1 MVILIIHPRLLN
13 CYRERRYTLSSMHD
27 ECNEKRMVGG
37 EEECRIRSPISETV
51 IISKSVVD
59 INMPVQYQKD
69 MKYTAG
75 DVTIMERLV
84 HPVESL
90 FR

>member
-1 MVILIIHPRLLN
+1 M
-13 CYRERRYTLSSMHD
+13 SSMHD

-37 EEECRIRSPISETV
+37 EEEECRIRSPISEMA
-51 IISKSVVD
+51 IIFKSAVD

-69 MKYTAG
+69 MRYIAG
-75 DVTIMERLV
+75 EEMTTERVV
-84 HPVESL
+84 HPVGSL

>member
-1 MVILIIHPRLLN
+1 M
-13 CYRERRYTLSSMHD
+13 SSMQD

-51 IISKSVVD
+51 IISKSAVD

-69 MKYTAG
+69 MRYIAG
-75 DVTIMERLV
+75 EEMTTERLV
-84 HPVESL
+84 HPVGSL